1 MRKPFRLGCA
11 NIIDP
16 LNTYVNFRMTY
27 LNHHGQAL
35 DGKIYI
41 SDIPALR
48 TAPLRKTGKGFL
60 T

>member
-1 MRKPFRLGCA
+1 MRKPFRLVCA
-11 NIIDP
+11 NIINP
-16 LNTYVNFRMTY
+16 LDTYVNFRRTY

-41 SDIPALR
+41 DDSPLLR
-48 TAPLRKTGKGFL
+48 TAPLRKTSKGFL